1 MADRLDI
8 AKLKLEKG
16 LLSGKGAPSTAV
28 ADGLQGLFSGID
40 ADVQAKRETRQAFK
54 EESASDIRDLR
65 SLRAEAQ
72 AAGATDD
79 KSSSGQSIKL
89 GDIPTST
96 TLG

>member
-16 LLSGKGAPSTAV
+16 LLSGKGLPSQAV
-28 ADGLQGLFSGID
+28 AAGIEGLLSGID
-40 ADVQAKRETRQAFK
+40 KDVQAKRETRQAFK

-65 SLRAEAQ
+65 SLRAEAKD
-72 AAGATDD
+72 AGATED

-89 GDIPTST
+89 V
-96 TLG
+96 LH